1 MVDWANEITLIPFYC
16 HRFHYLLSSFRPT
29 GTGMSSFQYCSCSD
43 VDKLWNFE
51 ESGFKVPGSG
61 FRDYRMITGYRN
73 TGVGV

>member
-1 MVDWANEITLIPFYC
+1 
-16 HRFHYLLSSFRPT
+16 
-29 GTGMSSFQYCSCSD
+29 MSSLQYCSCSD